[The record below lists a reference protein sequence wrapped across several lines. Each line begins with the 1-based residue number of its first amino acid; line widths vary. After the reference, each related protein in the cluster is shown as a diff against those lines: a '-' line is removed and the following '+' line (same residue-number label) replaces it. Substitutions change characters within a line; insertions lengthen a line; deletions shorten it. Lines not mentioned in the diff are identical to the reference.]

1 MSAKLLMKQVTKT
14 YGDGDSTL
22 SVLSNLNLQVNE
34 GEFVAVLGP
43 SGSGKSTFLSAA
55 GALLTPTSGEIF
67 IDGESLTNKDKGEL
81 TKLRLEKIGFMFQ
94 SAQLL
99 PYLKVEEQLLYVA
112 RLAKLDTRE
121 AKQRAAYLLKRLE
134 IWERRDRYPEQLS
147 GGEKQRV
154 AIARA
159 WMNKPAIL
167 FADEPTASLDF
178 NRGRE
183 VVRMI
188 ADEVKSEGKAAV
200 MVTHDERMLEWC
212 DRVLHLEAGHLI
224 EKKSLVAVH

>member
-1 MSAKLLMKQVTKT
+1 MSAKLIMKQVTKT
-14 YGDGDSTL
+14 YGDGDGAMT
-22 SVLSNLNLQVNE
+22 VLNNLDFTVNE

-67 IDGESLTNKDKGEL
+67 IDGESLRDKDKGDL
-81 TKLRLEKIGFMFQ
+81 TELRLQKIGFMFQ

-99 PYLKVEEQLLYVA
+99 PFLKVEEQLLYVA
-112 RLAKLDTRE
+112 KLAKITTKE
-121 AKQRAAYLLKRLE
+121 AKVRATYLLKRLE
-134 IWERRDRYPEQLS
+134 IWERRNQYPEQLS

-167 FADEPTASLDF
+167 FADEPTASLDYS
-178 NRGRE
+178 RGRE

-188 ADEVKSEGKAAV
+188 ADEVRSEGKAAV
-200 MVTHDERMLEWC
+200 MVTHDDRMLEWC
-212 DRVLHLEAGHLI
+212 DRVLHLEDGV
-224 EKKSLVAVH
+224 LVQA

>member
-1 MSAKLLMKQVTKT
+1 MSAKLIMKQVTKT
-14 YGDGDSTL
+14 YGDGDGAMT
-22 SVLSNLNLQVNE
+22 VLNNLDFTVNE

-67 IDGESLTNKDKGEL
+67 IDGESLRDKDKGAL
-81 TKLRLEKIGFMFQ
+81 TELRLQKIGFMFQ

-99 PYLKVEEQLLYVA
+99 PFLKVEEQLLYVA
-112 RLAKLDTRE
+112 KLAKLTTKE
-121 AKQRAAYLLKRLE
+121 AKVRATYLLKRLE
-134 IWERRDRYPEQLS
+134 IWERRNQYPEQLS

-167 FADEPTASLDF
+167 FADEPTASLDYS
-178 NRGRE
+178 RGRE

-188 ADEVKSEGKAAV
+188 AEEVRSEGKAAV
-200 MVTHDERMLEWC
+200 MVTHDDRMLEWC
-212 DRVLHLEAGHLI
+212 DRVLHLEDGV
-224 EKKSLVAVH
+224 LVQA

>member
-1 MSAKLLMKQVTKT
+1 MSTKLAMKQVTKT
-14 YGDGDSTL
+14 YGDGSSTRSVLKNLDL
-22 SVLSNLNLQVNE
+22 SVKE

-55 GALLTPTSGEIF
+55 GALLTPTSGEIC
-67 IDGESLTNKDKGEL
+67 IDGESLQDKDKKAL
-81 TKLRLEKIGFMFQ
+81 TELRLQKIGFMFQ

-112 RLAKLDTRE
+112 RLARFSSRE
-121 AKQRAAYLLKRLE
+121 AKDRAAYLLKRLG
-134 IWERRDRYPEQLS
+134 IFERRKSYPEQLS

-159 WMNKPAIL
+159 LMNKPAIL
-167 FADEPTASLDF
+167 FADEPTASLDYE
-178 NRGRE
+178 RGRE

-188 ADEVKSEGKAAV
+188 AEEVKNEGKAAV

-212 DRVLHLEAGHLI
+212 DRVFHLEDGILI
-224 EKKSLVAVH
+224 EH

>member
-14 YGDGDSTL
+14 YGDGDTTV
-22 SVLSNLNLQVNE
+22 SVLNNLNLIVNE

-43 SGSGKSTFLSAA
+43 SGTGKSTFLSAA

-67 IDGESLTNKDKGEL
+67 IDGESLTDKSKSEL
-81 TKLRLEKIGFMFQ
+81 TELRLEKIGFMFQ

-112 RLAKLDTRE
+112 KQGKMSSKE
-121 AKQRAAYLLKRLE
+121 AKERATDLMKRLD
-134 IWERRDRYPEQLS
+134 IWKRRNHYPEQLS

-178 NRGRE
+178 KRGRE
-183 VVRMI
+183 VVQMI
-188 ADEVKSEGKAAV
+188 ADEVKNEGKAAV

-212 DRVLHLEAGHLI
+212 DRVLHLEDGHLVEHELSKI
-224 EKKSLVAVH
+224 

>member
-1 MSAKLLMKQVTKT
+1 MSAKLVMKQVTKT
-14 YGDGDSTL
+14 YGDGDATISIL
-22 SVLSNLNLQVNE
+22 KHLDLEVNE
-34 GEFVAVLGP
+34 GEFVAILGP

-67 IDGESLTNKDKGEL
+67 IDGESLADKSKSEL
-81 TKLRLEKIGFMFQ
+81 TELRLERIGFMFQ

-112 RLAKLDTRE
+112 RQAKMGAKE
-121 AKQRAAYLLKRLE
+121 ANGRTTDLLKRLGL
-134 IWERRDRYPEQLS
+134 WDRRNHYPEKLS

-167 FADEPTASLDF
+167 LADEPTASLDF
-178 NRGRE
+178 SRGKE

-188 ADEVKSEGKAAV
+188 AEEVKNEGKAAV

-212 DRVLHLEAGHLI
+212 DRVLHLENGR
-224 EKKSLVAVH
+224 LVEHELSEIK

>member
-1 MSAKLLMKQVTKT
+1 MTSAKLMMKQVTQT
-14 YGDGDSTL
+14 YGDGDGAMT
-22 SVLSNLNLQVNE
+22 VLNHLDLTVNE
-34 GEFVAVLGP
+34 SEFVAVLGP

-67 IDGESLTNKDKGEL
+67 IDGEPLGNKDKREL
-81 TKLRLEKIGFMFQ
+81 TELRLQKIGFMFQ

-112 RLAKLDTRE
+112 KLAKLSTRE
-121 AKQRAAYLLKRLE
+121 AKERSAYLLKRLE
-134 IWERRDRYPEQLS
+134 IWERRNHYPEKLS

-178 NRGRE
+178 SRGRE

-188 ADEVKSEGKAAV
+188 ADEVKNEGKAAV

-212 DRVLHLEAGHLI
+212 DRVYHLQDGVLAQQGQ
-224 EKKSLVAVH
+224 

>member
-1 MSAKLLMKQVTKT
+1 MSAMLEMKQVTKT
-14 YGDGDSTL
+14 YGDGDATLTVLKNLEL
-22 SVLSNLNLQVNE
+22 SVRG

-55 GALLTPTSGEIF
+55 GALLTPTSGEIC
-67 IDGESLTNKDKGEL
+67 IDGESLQGKSPQEL
-81 TKLRLEKIGFMFQ
+81 TGLRLRRIGFMFQ

-112 RLAKLDTRE
+112 KQAKLGGRE
-121 AKQRAAYLLKRLE
+121 ASGRAAMLLQRLGL
-134 IWERRDRYPEQLS
+134 WERRGHYPEQLS

-167 FADEPTASLDF
+167 LADEPTASLDLD
-178 NRGRE
+178 RGRE

-188 ADEVKSEGKAAV
+188 AEEVHSEGKAAV

-212 DRVLHLEAGHLI
+212 DRVLHLENGV
-224 EKKSLVAVH
+224 LVGR

>member
-1 MSAKLLMKQVTKT
+1 
-14 YGDGDSTL
+14 
-22 SVLSNLNLQVNE
+22 
-34 GEFVAVLGP
+34 
-43 SGSGKSTFLSAA
+43 
-55 GALLTPTSGEIF
+55 
-67 IDGESLTNKDKGEL
+67 
-81 TKLRLEKIGFMFQ
+81 MFQ

-112 RLAKLDTRE
+112 SQAKMSSKE
-121 AKQRAAYLLKRLE
+121 AKERAADLLKRLGL
-134 IWERRDRYPEQLS
+134 WERRNQYPEKLS

-167 FADEPTASLDF
+167 LADEPTASLDF
-178 NRGRE
+178 KRGKE

-188 ADEVKSEGKAAV
+188 AEEVKNEGKAAV

-212 DRVLHLEAGHLI
+212 DRVLHLEDGR
-224 EKKSLVAVH
+224 LVEHELSKV

>member
-1 MSAKLLMKQVTKT
+1 MSAKLIMKQVTKT
-14 YGDGDSTL
+14 YGDGDGAMT
-22 SVLSNLNLQVNE
+22 VLNNLDFTVNE

-67 IDGESLTNKDKGEL
+67 IDGESLRDKDKGAL
-81 TKLRLEKIGFMFQ
+81 TELRLQKIGFMFQ

-99 PYLKVEEQLLYVA
+99 PFLKVEEQLLYVA
-112 RLAKLDTRE
+112 KLAKLTTKE
-121 AKQRAAYLLKRLE
+121 AKVRATYLLKRLE
-134 IWERRDRYPEQLS
+134 IWERRNQYPEQLS

-167 FADEPTASLDF
+167 FADEPTASLDYS
-178 NRGRE
+178 RGRE

-188 ADEVKSEGKAAV
+188 ADEVRSEGKAAV
-200 MVTHDERMLEWC
+200 MVTHDDRMLEWC
-212 DRVLHLEAGHLI
+212 DRVLHLEDGV
-224 EKKSLVAVH
+224 LVQV

>member
-1 MSAKLLMKQVTKT
+1 MSAKLVMRQVTMT
-14 YGDGDSTL
+14 YGDGDGAMT
-22 SVLSNLNLQVNE
+22 VLNNLNLTVNE

-43 SGSGKSTFLSAA
+43 SGSGKSTFLSTA
-55 GALLTPTSGEIF
+55 GALLTPTSGEI
-67 IDGESLTNKDKGEL
+67 ILDGEPLRNKDKGEL
-81 TKLRLEKIGFMFQ
+81 TELRLQRIGFMFQ

-112 RLAKLDTRE
+112 KLAKLGTKE
-121 AKQRAAYLLKRLE
+121 AKVRAAYLLKRLG
-134 IWERRDRYPEQLS
+134 IWERRNHYPEKLS

-167 FADEPTASLDF
+167 FADEPTASLDYS
-178 NRGRE
+178 RGRE
-183 VVRMI
+183 VVQMI
-188 ADEVKSEGKAAV
+188 ADEVRSEGKAAV

-212 DRVLHLEAGHLI
+212 DRVLHLADGVLVDAGYTP
-224 EKKSLVAVH
+224 E

>member
-1 MSAKLLMKQVTKT
+1 MSAKLIMKQVTKT
-14 YGDGDSTL
+14 YGDGDGAMT
-22 SVLSNLNLQVNE
+22 VLNNLDFTVNE

-67 IDGESLTNKDKGEL
+67 IDGESLRDKDKGAL
-81 TKLRLEKIGFMFQ
+81 TELRLQQIGFMFQ

-99 PYLKVEEQLLYVA
+99 PFLKVEEQLLYVA
-112 RLAKLDTRE
+112 KLAKLTTKE
-121 AKQRAAYLLKRLE
+121 AKVRATYLLKRLE
-134 IWERRDRYPEQLS
+134 IWERRNQYPEQLS

-167 FADEPTASLDF
+167 FADEPTASLDYS
-178 NRGRE
+178 RGRE

-188 ADEVKSEGKAAV
+188 ADEVRSEGKAAV
-200 MVTHDERMLEWC
+200 MVTHDDRMLEWC
-212 DRVLHLEAGHLI
+212 DRVLHLEDGV
-224 EKKSLVAVH
+224 LVQA

>member
-1 MSAKLLMKQVTKT
+1 MSAKLVMKQVTKT
-14 YGDGDSTL
+14 YGDGDGAMT
-22 SVLSNLNLQVNE
+22 VLDNLNLTVNE

-67 IDGESLTNKDKGEL
+67 IDGESLNDKDKGDL
-81 TKLRLEKIGFMFQ
+81 TELRLQKIGFMFQ

-99 PYLKVEEQLLYVA
+99 PFLKVEEQLLYVA
-112 RLAKLDTRE
+112 KLAKLSTKE
-121 AKQRAAYLLKRLE
+121 AKVRATYLLKRLE
-134 IWERRDRYPEQLS
+134 IWERRNHYPEQLS

-167 FADEPTASLDF
+167 FADEPTASLDYS
-178 NRGRE
+178 RGRE

-188 ADEVKSEGKAAV
+188 ADEVRSEGKAAV

-212 DRVLHLEAGHLI
+212 DRVLHLEDGV
-224 EKKSLVAVH
+224 LVQQ

>member
-1 MSAKLLMKQVTKT
+1 MMAKLVMKQVTKT
-14 YGDGDSTL
+14 YGDGAATM
-22 SVLSNLNLQVNE
+22 SVLNRLDLEVQG

-43 SGSGKSTFLSAA
+43 SGSGKSTFLSTA
-55 GALLTPTSGEIF
+55 GALLTPTSGEVF
-67 IDGESLTNKDKGEL
+67 IDGESLKDKSKEEL
-81 TKLRLEKIGFMFQ
+81 TMLRLEKIGFMFQ

-112 RLAKLDTRE
+112 RLAKMG
-121 AKQRAAYLLKRLE
+121 AKDAAQRAANLLKRLG
-134 IWERRDRYPEQLS
+134 IWERRGYYPDRLS

-167 FADEPTASLDF
+167 FADEPTASLDYR
-178 NRGRE
+178 RGQE

-188 ADEVKSEGKAAV
+188 ADEVKNEGKAAV

-212 DRVLHLEAGHLI
+212 DRVLRLEDG
-224 EKKSLVAVH
+224 KLV

>member
-1 MSAKLLMKQVTKT
+1 MSAAKLMMKQVTQT
-14 YGDGDSTL
+14 YGDGDRAMT
-22 SVLSNLNLQVNE
+22 VLNHLDFTVNE

-67 IDGESLTNKDKGEL
+67 IDGEPLGNKDKREL
-81 TKLRLEKIGFMFQ
+81 TELRLQKVGFMFQ

-112 RLAKLDTRE
+112 KLAKLSSKE
-121 AKQRAAYLLKRLE
+121 AKERSAYLLKRLE
-134 IWERRDRYPEQLS
+134 IWERRNHYPGQLS

-178 NRGRE
+178 SRGHE

-188 ADEVKSEGKAAV
+188 ADEVTSEGKAAV

-212 DRVLHLEAGHLI
+212 NRVYLLQDGV
-224 EKKSLVAVH
+224 LVEQ

>member
-1 MSAKLLMKQVTKT
+1 MSAMLMMKQVTKT
-14 YGDGDSTL
+14 YGDGGQTM
-22 SVLSNLNLQVNE
+22 SVLHNLDLTVNE

-55 GALLTPTSGEIF
+55 GALLTPTSGEIY
-67 IDGESLTNKDKGEL
+67 IDGEPLSNKDKREL
-81 TKLRLEKIGFMFQ
+81 TELRLQKIGFMFQ

-99 PYLKVEEQLLYVA
+99 PYLKVEEQMLYVA
-112 RLAKLDTRE
+112 KLAKLGTKE
-121 AKQRAAYLLKRLE
+121 AKVRAAYLLKRLE
-134 IWERRDRYPEQLS
+134 IWERRNHYPEQLS

-159 WMNKPAIL
+159 WMNKPVIL

-178 NRGRE
+178 HRGKE

-188 ADEVKSEGKAAV
+188 AEEVKSEGKAAV

-212 DRVLHLEAGHLI
+212 DRVLHLDDGI
-224 EKKSLVAVH
+224 LVEHQ

>member
-1 MSAKLLMKQVTKT
+1 MSTMLMMKQVTQT
-14 YGDGDSTL
+14 YGDGGQTM
-22 SVLSNLNLQVNE
+22 SVLDNLDLTVHE

-55 GALLTPTSGEIF
+55 GALLTPTSGEIY
-67 IDGESLTNKDKGEL
+67 IDGESLNNKDKKEL
-81 TKLRLEKIGFMFQ
+81 TALRLQKIGFMFQ

-112 RLAKLDTRE
+112 RLAKLE
-121 AKQRAAYLLKRLE
+121 AKEAKARAAHLMQRLG
-134 IWERRDRYPEQLS
+134 IWDRRSHYPEKLS

-178 NRGRE
+178 ERGRE

-188 ADEVKSEGKAAV
+188 ADEVQSEGKAAV

-212 DRVLHLEAGHLI
+212 TRVLLLENGA
-224 EKKSLVAVH
+224 LVEHK

>member
-1 MSAKLLMKQVTKT
+1 MSAKLVMKQVTKT
-14 YGDGDSTL
+14 YGDGDGAMT
-22 SVLSNLNLQVNE
+22 VLNGLNLTVNE

-55 GALLTPTSGEIF
+55 GALLTPTSGEILL
-67 IDGESLTNKDKGEL
+67 DGESLRDKDKGAL
-81 TKLRLEKIGFMFQ
+81 TELRLQRIGFMFQ

-99 PYLKVEEQLLYVA
+99 PFLKVEEQLLYVA
-112 RLAKLDTRE
+112 KLAKLSQKE
-121 AKQRAAYLLKRLE
+121 AKERAAYLLKRLE
-134 IWERRDRYPEQLS
+134 IWERRNHYPEQLS

-167 FADEPTASLDF
+167 FADEPTASLDYS
-178 NRGRE
+178 RGRE

-188 ADEVKSEGKAAV
+188 ADEVRSEGKAAV

-212 DRVLHLEAGHLI
+212 DRVLHLEDGV
-224 EKKSLVAVH
+224 LVEA

>member
-1 MSAKLLMKQVTKT
+1 MSAKLIMKQVTKT
-14 YGDGDSTL
+14 YGDGDSTM
-22 SVLSNLNLQVNE
+22 SVLKNLDLTVNA

-55 GALLTPTSGEIF
+55 GALLTPTSGEIL
-67 IDGESLTNKDKGEL
+67 IDGEPLGNKAKSEL
-81 TKLRLEKIGFMFQ
+81 TELRLQKIGFMFQ

-112 RLAKLDTRE
+112 KLAKLSTKE
-121 AKQRAAYLLKRLE
+121 AKVRAAYLLKRLG
-134 IWERRDRYPEQLS
+134 IWERRNHYPEQLS
-147 GGEKQRV
+147 GGQKQRV

-167 FADEPTASLDF
+167 FADEPTASLDYE
-178 NRGRE
+178 RGKE

-212 DRVLHLEAGHLI
+212 DRVLHLEDGV
-224 EKKSLVAVH
+224 LVES

>member
-1 MSAKLLMKQVTKT
+1 MTTAKLVMKQVTKT

-22 SVLSNLNLQVNE
+22 SVLNKLDFKVNE

-43 SGSGKSTFLSAA
+43 SGSGKSTFLSTA
-55 GALLTPTSGEIF
+55 GALLSPTSGEIL
-67 IDGESLTNKDKGEL
+67 IDGESIADKNKAEL
-81 TKLRLEKIGFMFQ
+81 TEFRLHKIGFMFQ
-94 SAQLL
+94 NAQLL
-99 PYLKVEEQLLYVA
+99 PYLKVEEQLLLVA
-112 RLAKLDTRE
+112 RIAKLSPSE
-121 AKQRAAYLLKRLE
+121 AKKRAAYLLKRLG
-134 IWERRDRYPEQLS
+134 IWERRNHYPEKLS

-159 WMNKPAIL
+159 WMNNPAIL

-178 NRGRE
+178 KRGKE
-183 VVRMI
+183 VVQML

-212 DRVLHLEAGHLI
+212 DRILYLQDGI
-224 EKKSLVAVH
+224 LVER

>member
-1 MSAKLLMKQVTKT
+1 
-14 YGDGDSTL
+14 
-22 SVLSNLNLQVNE
+22 
-34 GEFVAVLGP
+34 
-43 SGSGKSTFLSAA
+43 
-55 GALLTPTSGEIF
+55 
-67 IDGESLTNKDKGEL
+67 
-81 TKLRLEKIGFMFQ
+81 MFQ

-112 RLAKLDTRE
+112 RLAKLGTKE
-121 AKQRAAYLLKRLE
+121 SKERAAGLMKRLG
-134 IWERRDRYPEQLS
+134 IWERRGQYPEKLS

-178 NRGRE
+178 ERGKE

-188 ADEVKSEGKAAV
+188 ADEVRSEGKAAV

-212 DRVLHLEAGHLI
+212 DRVLHLEAG
-224 EKKSLVAVH
+224 KLVEHQNKGAETVRV

>member
-1 MSAKLLMKQVTKT
+1 MSAKLIMKQVTKT
-14 YGDGDSTL
+14 YGDGDGAMT
-22 SVLSNLNLQVNE
+22 VLNNLDLTVNE

-67 IDGESLTNKDKGEL
+67 IDGESLNDKDKGDL
-81 TKLRLEKIGFMFQ
+81 TKLRLQKIGFMFQ

-99 PYLKVEEQLLYVA
+99 PFLKVEEQLLYVA
-112 RLAKLDTRE
+112 KLAKLSTKE
-121 AKQRAAYLLKRLE
+121 AKVRATYLLKRLE
-134 IWERRDRYPEQLS
+134 IWERRNHYPEQLS

-167 FADEPTASLDF
+167 FADEPTASLDYS
-178 NRGRE
+178 RGRE

-188 ADEVKSEGKAAV
+188 ADEVRSEGKAAV

-212 DRVLHLEAGHLI
+212 DRVLHLEDGV
-224 EKKSLVAVH
+224 LVQQ